1 MYGQEADWEIYSQGV
16 FSGYRAA
23 KEYIRKEKNIP
34 EDGAQSGGE

>member
-16 FSGYRAA
+16 FSGYWAA
-23 KEYIRKEKNIP
+23 KEHVRKEKNIP